1 MNPFT
6 RIGLETAAV
15 IIVMIILLVLA
26 AYLLGSFT
34 M

>member
-15 IIVMIILLVLA
+15 IIVMIILLMLA
-26 AYLLGSFT
+26 AYLLGSFS